1 MIHFKLQ
8 LGCFLICL
16 YVAVLYLWERKVYH
30 HPQQN
35 PLFNRLLALGL
46 ASIFFDGATAYTV
59 NHLDRI
65 PAAVNSLLH
74 LLFLLSLN
82 ALVFLMFYYV
92 LSITRG
98 LPQRASTR
106 RLLWLPL
113 VISAGLAVLFL
124 PKLHYLHG
132 SYTNYSMG
140 IPAYTCYSMVVVY
153 MCAALVLLFIYRKK
167 ISSHKRIA
175 ITTFLVSSLLVTGY
189 QFFYPQV
196 LLTSL
201 VTTLAIIGSY
211 LNMENPLIAK
221 LRMHQQEMVMGF
233 STLVENRDGST
244 GGHIRRTTE
253 YVRMLAEELYQKGFY
268 PEELTTDLIEN
279 LVLAAPLHDVGKI
292 SIPDSILQKPGKL
305 TDAEYEIMKTHA
317 QRGGAIIQELFSN
330 TGNNDYQKIAY
341 EVALHHHEK
350 WNGTGYP
357 DGLCRKD
364 IPLCARIMAVADVFD
379 AVSAKRCYRDA
390 LPLETCFSIIE
401 EGSGRDF
408 DPIIAETFL
417 GMKDRIREYISTEK
431 DKH

>member
-16 YVAVLYLWERKVYH
+16 YVAVLYLWERKVYR
-30 HPQQN
+30 QTQRE
-35 PLFNRLLALGL
+35 PLFDRLLALGL
-46 ASIFFDGATAYTV
+46 TSIFLDGTTAYTV

-65 PAAVNSLLH
+65 PVAINDLLH
-74 LLFLLSLN
+74 LLFLLSLDSII
-82 ALVFLMFYYV
+82 FLMFYYV

-98 LPQRASTR
+98 LPQRAAIR
-106 RLLWLPL
+106 WLLWLPL
-113 VISAGLAVLFL
+113 TVSAGLVILGL

-132 SYTNYSMG
+132 NYTNYSMG
-140 IPAYTCYSMVVVY
+140 IPAYTCYAMVGVY
-153 MCAALVLLFIYRKK
+153 MCAALVLLLVYRHK
-167 ISSHKRIA
+167 ISLHKRIT
-175 ITTFLVSSLLVTGY
+175 ITTFLVSSLLITGY
-189 QFFYPQV
+189 QLFFPQV

-201 VTTLAIIGSY
+201 VTTFAIVGSY
-211 LNMENPLIAK
+211 LNMENPLISK

-253 YVRMLAEELYQKGFY
+253 YVRMLAEELRRKGFY

-292 SIPDSILQKPGKL
+292 SIPDAILQKPGKL

-330 TGNNDYQKIAY
+330 TGGDDYHQIAY

-390 LPLETCFSIIE
+390 LPLETCFAIIA

-417 GMKDRIREYISTEK
+417 GMKDRICAYIASETDEN
-431 DKH
+431 